1 VGVMREHDIERI
13 KELWERG
20 ATLEEIAR
28 EFGISIGS
36 VDYWIRRLNL
46 PRRGRGRRSS
56 VRRRV
61 DPQRLKELVEQG
73 LDDFEI
79 ACAMGVSDGTV
90 RTYRY
95 RLKLKSKRPT
105 NPRVVG
111 VLHVLDQFEPDVMVT
126 ERWIAEKL
134 GVPVCVVRRKLKLL
148 EVVGAVLKVSEGL
161 WKLNPESLWAAIAN
175 GPYRDGL
182 KVVLGETEEVK

>member
-105 NPRVVG
+105 A
-111 VLHVLDQFEPDVMVT
+111 
-126 ERWIAEKL
+126 AEGYAPL
-134 GVPVCVVRRKLKLL
+134 RRA
-148 EVVGAVLKVSEGL
+148 GRRSD
-161 WKLNPESLWAAIAN
+161 S
-175 GPYRDGL
+175 
-182 KVVLGETEEVK
+182 